1 MHAPHLDTLNGLL
14 RGELAATET
23 YQQALIKVD
32 SEHGATQLAQI
43 RDEHNEAVSLLRKH
57 IREFGGD
64 PDTSS
69 GVWGTFAQAIEG
81 AAKLFGNSAALA
93 ALKQGE
99 EAGLSSYEYAIQE
112 DRLPLACKT
121 MITGVLVP
129 RTRAHIA
136 ALDRLQSLQQV
147 S

>member
-23 YQQALIKVD
+23 YQQALEQVD
-32 SEHGATQLAQI
+32 SEHGATQLALI
-43 RDEHNEAVSLLRKH
+43 RDEHSEAVSLLRKH

-69 GVWGTFAQAIEG
+69 GAWGAIAKAVEG
-81 AAKLFGNSAALA
+81 TAKLFGNSAALA

-99 EAGLSSYEYAIQE
+99 ETGLSNYEQAVQHEY
-112 DRLPLACKT
+112 LPFACKT
-121 MITGVLVP
+121 MITGILLP
-129 RTRAHIA
+129 RTKAHIE
-136 ALDRLQSLQQV
+136 ALTRLQEMQQA
-147 S
+147 